1 MKIKIGIIGVCVIG
15 LFLAQEIESFSQ
27 VELFAIAEKDEQ
39 RLTEVQKKLKTK
51 PKILSIEE
59 LIKQSD
65 IIIEAAHPSIV
76 KTILEQVF
84 IQEKKVMVM
93 SIGGLLQC
101 LDLVKK
107 INTNTNNAELHI
119 PTGALGG
126 IDLIKAASQK
136 NIKKVLLQTTKSPK
150 SLGLNNIMQL
160 KTIFEGSVQEAVQ
173 KYPQN
178 INIAVTIA
186 LAVGDISTVKVKI
199 NVDPNI
205 KTNQHEV
212 FIEGDFGKAYFKIE
226 NIPSPNNPKTSY
238 LACLSALQ
246 KIKEI
251 INKD

>member
-1 MKIKIGIIGVCVIG
+1 MKIKIGIIGVGAIG

-39 RLTEVQKKLKTK
+39 RLTEVQKK
-51 PKILSIEE
+51 
-59 LIKQSD
+59 
-65 IIIEAAHPSIV
+65 V

-136 NIKKVLLQTTKSPK
+136 NIKKVLLQPTKSPK

-212 FIEGDFGKAYFKIE
+212 FI
-226 NIPSPNNPKTSY
+226 
-238 LACLSALQ
+238 
-246 KIKEI
+246 
-251 INKD
+251 